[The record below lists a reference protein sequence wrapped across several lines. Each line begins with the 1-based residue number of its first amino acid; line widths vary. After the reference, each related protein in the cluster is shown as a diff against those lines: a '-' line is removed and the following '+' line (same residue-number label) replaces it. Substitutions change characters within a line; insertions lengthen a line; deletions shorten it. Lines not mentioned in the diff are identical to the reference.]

1 MRNCEKSQEV
11 VCKAASAEA
20 WIAYLEALSPKEEAV
35 MNAKAAQFKQA
46 VADTK
51 WIRSCIWSL
60 AEWAKTRQLS
70 LPPLSTPLSVLSLVI
85 LSEITTTPVEKADA
99 VKAYFITSM
108 LDADLSNIGDA
119 SYSPEI
125 SSLMSVT
132 EEEISSASKML

>member
-1 MRNCEKSQEV
+1 
-11 VCKAASAEA
+11 
-20 WIAYLEALSPKEEAV
+20 
-35 MNAKAAQFKQA
+35 
-46 VADTK
+46 
-51 WIRSCIWSL
+51 
-60 AEWAKTRQLS
+60 
-70 LPPLSTPLSVLSLVI
+70 
-85 LSEITTTPVEKADA
+85 